1 VNVPFPA
8 IDWGSLSPGLVP
20 ALLFCLRAADLT
32 LATLRT
38 LAVTRGRPLLAWVL
52 GFIESVLFLLGA
64 AGLLATLTI
73 PLNLLAYGAGFA
85 TGNVIGLS
93 LEGRVLPTHAL
104 LRIYST
110 AQGPAI
116 AEALRREGW
125 GATETFGRGFG
136 GSVELIFCF
145 APRRDA
151 NRLRD
156 RVVSVDPD
164 AVITLENVRSL
175 LGGWRP

>member
-1 VNVPFPA
+1 MNVPFPS
-8 IDWGSLSPGLVP
+8 IDWGSLSSGLVP
-20 ALLFCLRAADLT
+20 ALLFSLRAADLS

-38 LAVTRGRPLLAWVL
+38 LAVIRGRSGLAWML
-52 GFIESVLFLLGA
+52 GFTESVFFLLGA
-64 AGLLATLTI
+64 AGLLATLTN

-93 LEGRVLPTHAL
+93 LEGRLLPSHAL
-104 LRIYST
+104 VRIYSP
-110 AQGPAI
+110 AQGQAI

-125 GATETFGRGFG
+125 GVTETFGRGLE
-136 GSVELIFCF
+136 GSVELILCF
-145 APRRDA
+145 APKRDA

-156 RVVSVDPD
+156 RVVLLDPQ
-164 AVITLENVRSL
+164 AVITLQNVRSL